1 MAVLDR
7 SELEASPLADL
18 HAIADQLG
26 LDGFRR
32 LRKADLID
40 AILGE
45 PANGRDGAGAAGHD
59 PDSREDSEGSGRLN
73 ADEEAG
79 AGSSARAR
87 GGSTS
92 TGAARKRRAPRLRRG
107 AGSKGEAEGTS
118 ADERESSSAS
128 RSSASSSSSSSS
140 SDASDSSRRGRGAGE
155 RDGRS
160 GRGGRGAAP
169 SDGRAGAPS
178 SKAKI
183 DGDEDGA
190 RSAEGVVELLGNGSA
205 FLRVDPPEPSDDDVY
220 ISAAQV
226 RRCELVSGDRV
237 TGPVRTPR
245 RSERYPSLVR
255 IDTINGASADA
266 VSESA
271 HYEDLPVAYPS
282 QRFALNA
289 GDPTLDAIEW
299 LTPLGRGSRAVIVG
313 PARAGKT
320 ETLRRLLGV
329 LAGSDA
335 VDRGSETAATDTGP
349 ADWPGALAPQG
360 EAAGEAAPAGKAGS
374 LEVTVVLAG
383 ARPEEIAEWREG
395 QEGQDG
401 GLPIPVAALSFAAS
415 ADAQGQAVERAIE
428 AAKRVAARGGDAVV
442 LIDGLDG
449 MHPPAARKT
458 LAAARNLRD
467 GGSLTVIA
475 TATRPFGGETT
486 VIALDAGLTGSGLPI
501 LDLAASGTLK
511 AELLVGEGGAKA
523 IAKARAEARG

>member
-1 MAVLDR
+1 MSVLDR
-7 SELEASPLADL
+7 SELEASSLADL

-45 PANGRDGAGAAGHD
+45 PAKDGNGSDAHGDSAEGGADAERSSDGDG
-59 PDSREDSEGSGRLN
+59 ESERGSGGR
-73 ADEEAG
+73 
-79 AGSSARAR
+79 SR
-87 GGSTS
+87 GDGVA
-92 TGAARKRRAPRLRRG
+92 TGARKRRTPRLRRG
-107 AGSKGEAEGTS
+107 AKAN
-118 ADERESSSAS
+118 DDRESEGGDGATAGGE
-128 RSSASSSSSSSS
+128 SASSSSSSSP
-140 SDASDSSRRGRGAGE
+140 ASTTSSRRGRGAGARE
-155 RDGRS
+155 SGDGGRSAAQPNGRS
-160 GRGGRGAAP
+160 GR
-169 SDGRAGAPS
+169 S
-178 SKAKI
+178 SKPDSAD
-183 DGDEDGA
+183 DGDVDGA
-190 RSAEGVVELLGNGSA
+190 RNAEGVVELLGNGSA

-237 TGPVRTPR
+237 AGPVRTPR

-255 IDTINGASADA
+255 IDTINGASADS
-266 VSESA
+266 VSEGA

-282 QRFALNA
+282 ERLALNA

-299 LTPLGRGSRAVIVG
+299 LTPLGRGSRATIVG
-313 PARAGKT
+313 PSRAGKT
-320 ETLRRLLGV
+320 ETLKRLLG
-329 LAGSDA
+329 
-335 VDRGSETAATDTGP
+335 
-349 ADWPGALAPQG
+349 ALQDSG
-360 EAAGEAAPAGKAGS
+360 

-395 QEGQDG
+395 GESSTA
-401 GLPIPVAALSFAAS
+401 PVAALSFAAS

-428 AAKRVAARGGDAVV
+428 AAKRVAARGADVLV

-449 MHPPAARKT
+449 MHPPAARKA

-475 TATRPFGGETT
+475 TAARPLGGETT
-486 VIALDAGLTGSGLPI
+486 VIALDPALADSGLPL

-511 AELLVGEGGAKA
+511 PELLVGEDGAKA
-523 IAKARAEARG
+523 IAKARAEARN